1 MPSGMRER
9 RCGRIIAMPSMA
21 DPLEPAGKVA
31 YVASGAGLHER
42 MRTTSMPSNEI
53 NAIWILLDTLAA
65 PPAPPFVRG
74 RLRAHPGGSNQRT
87 RRPPRRGGRR
97 SCLVAVDNSGSVFAQ
112 ELGIGRLSVES
123 ALDRFCQERAR

>member
-1 MPSGMRER
+1 
-9 RCGRIIAMPSMA
+9 MA
-21 DPLEPAGKVA
+21 HPLGSAGKVA
-31 YVASGAGLHER
+31 YVASGTGLHER
-42 MRTTSMPSNEI
+42 MRIISMPSNGL

-74 RLRAHPGGSNQRT
+74 RLRAHPGGSNQRS

-97 SCLVAVDNSGSVFAQ
+97 SCFVAGDNSGSVAAQ

-123 ALDRFCQERAR
+123 ALNGFRQERARCGSILTWIT

>member
-87 RRPPRRGGRR
+87 RRPPRRGADGVVLSRWTTPAR
-97 SCLVAVDNSGSVFAQ
+97 SPPKNSASGGFQ
-112 ELGIGRLSVES
+112 LNPP
-123 ALDRFCQERAR
+123 